1 MYKGEH
7 HRLTW
12 SVQAQTRT
20 HNNEIYEKKMEGVFM
35 ENLGYLLE
43 DDDISPAVKRR
54 SRTQTAASAQLE
66 NVSKKYLFVKR
77 LADVVLSFL
86 AVIVLSVPMLL
97 IALAVFL
104 PIRFG
109 APAMFYAEPA
119 LRCRCSYVS
128 GSRVRFFPRRTL
140 LLSLQ
145 SGPASDAAY
154 SPIFCGQFR
163 FPAQ

>member
-1 MYKGEH
+1 
-7 HRLTW
+7 
-12 SVQAQTRT
+12 
-20 HNNEIYEKKMEGVFM
+20 M

-104 PIRFG
+104 QDFHNPIFKQLGDQGRSLFHHVQVPHHVRECRTKAGG
-109 APAMFYAEPA
+109 A
-119 LRCRCSYVS
+119 S
-128 GSRVRFFPRRTL
+128 GSE
-140 LLSLQ
+140 
-145 SGPASDAAY
+145 
-154 SPIFCGQFR
+154 
-163 FPAQ
+163 

>member
-1 MYKGEH
+1 
-7 HRLTW
+7 
-12 SVQAQTRT
+12 
-20 HNNEIYEKKMEGVFM
+20 M

-66 NVSKKYLFVKR
+66 NVSKTYLFVKR

-109 APAMFYAEPA
+109 APAMFYAEPLSDVAAAAVTTIVFVTVVPGLLRKREA
-119 LRCRCSYVS
+119 LL
-128 GSRVRFFPRRTL
+128 GKH
-140 LLSLQ
+140 
-145 SGPASDAAY
+145 
-154 SPIFCGQFR
+154 IEK
-163 FPAQ
+163 